1 MIHGYST
8 KTKLVAEEER
18 EQEIAAAIANN
29 SASVSATVKV
39 EKIEGAMEVEET
51 GTGEGEGETKTATAN
66 TTAVVATGLDV
77 SFLSAQA
84 ERVLDRIQLCLTKH
98 TMGPLHHMLDLGAS
112 NVEQDD
118 PVLTLP
124 LNQLTWAEIARMGL
138 MGHTMQTLDLQKDDV
153 LGAIRGGRSLGA
165 GQQAFRTNKNAIRN
179 IRYNMA
185 VRDEMTISTNSSKDQ
200 SQSAYAPCVEDRLL
214 ALRSA
219 DVLDSNTV
227 VRADSVAVEQG
238 QATSG
243 SKSRSSRS
251 SRSSEAAVVSAN
263 FSPEPPCDF
272 EADDLQSMLRCL
284 SGIVNAPTGTLP
296 PSAADLADQPS
307 HESQLLA
314 AYPDEYKR
322 CALVLAKIAPLS
334 ACKGLLWPDGQ
345 AGVYHRHYLQ
355 VIRRPMVLANVATSL
370 VRGSYGN
377 DVHHTA
383 SRFYQDMRLC
393 CLNMMAYYME
403 NMPPVASA
411 QRALLAIHRHATSW
425 LGHLLLDAA
434 VPKEKSH
441 NNEHSP
447 LPEVSACADSY
458 CLYSGKPIVHLTL
471 MRCGKCSGSY
481 SLEAV
486 STDGKKDSGSG
497 ISDNK
502 YLLPPTQHLIDAK
515 GGHEEWICPLCLQED
530 SVVLGMSEM
539 SKGSKGSIEGV
550 GSAFYVDE
558 AGPSAAIPWYLNS
571 RYSRALEQL
580 GGQDPLEPSP
590 ASAIGTTS
598 GVLGTECP
606 RLGPVNMRALKVL
619 GAPARSSVV
628 NCSEGASGTSSAI
641 KPWSGPERVS
651 VLVALLD
658 QLRDNGTNISS
669 NIAYSRTGGSAFQAV
684 MDPSIEA
691 CAKLMRLAS
700 AQSFKEAGTF

>member
-238 QATSG
+238 QATIRF
-243 SKSRSSRS
+243 KIKIIKIIRSSRS
-251 SRSSEAAVVSAN
+251 
-263 FSPEPPCDF
+263 
-272 EADDLQSMLRCL
+272 
-284 SGIVNAPTGTLP
+284 
-296 PSAADLADQPS
+296 
-307 HESQLLA
+307 
-314 AYPDEYKR
+314 
-322 CALVLAKIAPLS
+322 
-334 ACKGLLWPDGQ
+334 
-345 AGVYHRHYLQ
+345 
-355 VIRRPMVLANVATSL
+355 
-370 VRGSYGN
+370 
-377 DVHHTA
+377 
-383 SRFYQDMRLC
+383 
-393 CLNMMAYYME
+393 
-403 NMPPVASA
+403 
-411 QRALLAIHRHATSW
+411 
-425 LGHLLLDAA
+425 
-434 VPKEKSH
+434 
-441 NNEHSP
+441 
-447 LPEVSACADSY
+447 
-458 CLYSGKPIVHLTL
+458 
-471 MRCGKCSGSY
+471 
-481 SLEAV
+481 
-486 STDGKKDSGSG
+486 
-497 ISDNK
+497 
-502 YLLPPTQHLIDAK
+502 
-515 GGHEEWICPLCLQED
+515 
-530 SVVLGMSEM
+530 
-539 SKGSKGSIEGV
+539 
-550 GSAFYVDE
+550 
-558 AGPSAAIPWYLNS
+558 
-571 RYSRALEQL
+571 
-580 GGQDPLEPSP
+580 
-590 ASAIGTTS
+590 
-598 GVLGTECP
+598 
-606 RLGPVNMRALKVL
+606 
-619 GAPARSSVV
+619 
-628 NCSEGASGTSSAI
+628 
-641 KPWSGPERVS
+641 
-651 VLVALLD
+651 
-658 QLRDNGTNISS
+658 
-669 NIAYSRTGGSAFQAV
+669 
-684 MDPSIEA
+684 
-691 CAKLMRLAS
+691 
-700 AQSFKEAGTF
+700 